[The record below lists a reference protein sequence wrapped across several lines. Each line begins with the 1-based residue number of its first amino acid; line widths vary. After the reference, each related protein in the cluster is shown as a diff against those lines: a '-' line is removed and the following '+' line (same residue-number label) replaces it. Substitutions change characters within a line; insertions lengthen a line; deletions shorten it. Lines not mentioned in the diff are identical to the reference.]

1 MSDTAPSRG
10 SLRSRLVSAVWLLI
24 VWLGIS
30 GSYTTASFVGGVI
43 VVTLLIVL
51 FPRLHPSAGRHR
63 VRPVALASYVL
74 HFVVELARANVQVA
88 RAVISPTRVRDHRGI
103 VEVPLA
109 RSSRLVGAV
118 LANAVSLT
126 PGTSIIEVTE
136 EPPSFHVHVLDLQ
149 SVDQVRLSVAEL
161 HWRLVRA
168 IGPAEQLDEVGAAL
182 EDLRTRVER
191 EVGPT

>member
-1 MSDTAPSRG
+1 MTDTPTFRS
-10 SLRSRLVSAVWLLI
+10 SLRSRLASAVWLMI

-30 GSYTTASFVGGVI
+30 GSFTTGSIVGGLI
-43 VVTLLIVL
+43 VVTLLIVM
-51 FPRLHPSAGRHR
+51 FPRLHPTSVQHR
-63 VRPVALASYVL
+63 IRPLALASYVV

-88 RAVISPTRVRDHRGI
+88 RAVLSPTRVRDHRGI

-136 EPPSFHVHVLDLQ
+136 EPPSFHVHVLDLK

-182 EDLRTRVER
+182 EELRALVER
-191 EVGPT
+191 EVDPT